1 MLSNQS
7 IEAVVPR
14 RVERIG
20 ELVGRTPMVCLQ
32 RSGNGLVWVKLE
44 GMSPAGSFHD
54 RVAWHALRSYPA
66 GSDVKFVVNGASNF
80 AYSAAVLSRR
90 RKLDVTVIVD
100 RNDTQRLVRLLD
112 RVGCTIVRAT
122 NATDASALLVQY
134 VEGGHVLLRP
144 EETSSVKAAWNDLFA
159 EVAGS
164 GTRIERVIAF
174 ESGVHLDTLT
184 SIASR
189 QLGHAVE
196 VVVLP
201 TDHERERTLAGEIS
215 SRRMQTGHREGFLI
229 SPLGAEVIDRAVS
242 EALTDHRATLAIM
255 PDAGNRYL
263 GWW

>member
-20 ELVGRTPMVCLQ
+20 ELVGRTPMVCMQ

-44 GMSPAGSFHD
+44 GTSPAGSFHD
-54 RVAWHALRSYPA
+54 RVAWHTLRAYPS
-66 GSDVKFVVNGASNF
+66 GSDVKFVISGASNF

-112 RVGCTIVRAT
+112 RVGCTIVRAA
-122 NATDASALLVQY
+122 NATEASALQAKY
-134 VEGGHVLLRP
+134 VDDGHLLLRGDD
-144 EETSSVKAAWNDLFA
+144 TSAVKAAWQDLFA
-159 EVAGS
+159 EVASTGLPLD
-164 GTRIERVIAF
+164 RVVAF
-174 ESGVHLDTLT
+174 DTGLHDEAL
-184 SIASR
+184 SEIASR
-189 QLGHAVE
+189 QLGRPIEA
-196 VVVLP
+196 VVLP
-201 TDHERERTLAGEIS
+201 TDHERERTLAGEIC
-215 SRRMQTGHREGFLI
+215 SRRTQTGHREGFLV